1 MQRGWAVVMPSR
13 RGRGG
18 SEGEYDEGFAID
30 RSRGYTCDPP
40 LSIPGADRAL
50 RDIEA
55 LHKDAANTLAELDV
69 LVSTKL
75 QAQRI
80 SNPSSRPKV
89 AVWNWVRQ
97 AKQLEQFRMQMHR
110 IINSLSAALT
120 ALNGM
125 HLASL
130 RA

>member
-55 LHKDAANTLAELDV
+55 AIGAILAMPFV
-69 LVSTKL
+69 IPI
-75 QAQRI
+75 A
-80 SNPSSRPKV
+80 SSSVGNHV
-89 AVWNWVRQ
+89 AV
-97 AKQLEQFRMQMHR
+97 
-110 IINSLSAALT
+110 SLVGPMRGSIL
-120 ALNGM
+120 GR
-125 HLASL
+125 S
-130 RA
+130 RE